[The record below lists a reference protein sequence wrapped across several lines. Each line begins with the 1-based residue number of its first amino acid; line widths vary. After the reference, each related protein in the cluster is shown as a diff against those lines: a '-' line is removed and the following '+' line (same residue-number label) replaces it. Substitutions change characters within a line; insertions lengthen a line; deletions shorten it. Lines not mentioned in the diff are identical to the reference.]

1 MAHQI
6 YENFVLS
13 SIVED
18 AYNSH
23 LDLARFVTVDAS
35 LVGTAGMK
43 KKINRYS
50 ATSAT
55 EKLAMGEGNSKA
67 IEVALTQHEYDI
79 LLAQNKFSYYD
90 EQAMTDDML
99 VPVGMEKAGADIF
112 NTQNADIYAEFLK
125 TSQVVNASALNFDAF
140 VDASAM
146 LNVENLAG
154 IEKFAFV
161 SPADVAEIRKNMK
174 ETLQYV
180 QAYATQ
186 DYVGTTI
193 GGVHL
198 YTKRDATK
206 GTIVMGTKEAVTLF
220 VKKGTEVEQK
230 RDADIR
236 KNDVFTRKY
245 YVVALTDETK
255 AVKIVKGA

>member
-23 LDLARFVTVDAS
+23 LDLARFVTVDTS
-35 LVGTAGMK
+35 LVGVAGMK

-50 ATSAT
+50 ATSGT
-55 EKLAMGEGNSKA
+55 EKLTMGQGNSKA
-67 IEVALTQHEYDI
+67 IEVSLTDHEYDI
-79 LLAQNKFSYYD
+79 LLAQNKFTYHD

-99 VPVGMEKAGADIF
+99 VPVGMEKAGADLF

-125 TSQVVNASALNFDAF
+125 TTQVVPATTLDFNAF
-140 VDASAM
+140 VDADAM
-146 LNVENLAG
+146 LNLENLEG
-154 IEKFAFV
+154 VQKFAFV
-161 SPADVAEIRKNMK
+161 SPADVAEIRKNLK
-174 ETLQYV
+174 DTLQYV
-180 QAYATQ
+180 KEFAVSG
-186 DYVGTTI
+186 YVGTVAGTNI
-193 GGVHL
+193 H
-198 YTKRDATK
+198 TKKDATK
-206 GTIVMGTKEAVTLF
+206 GTVVVATKEAVTLF
-220 VKKGTEVEQK
+220 VKKGTEVEQE

-236 KNDVFTRKY
+236 KNDVFSRKY